1 VTPSKFAGFP
11 DEAFA
16 FYEGLL
22 ADNSKTYWMAHKD
35 VYERAVREPMLAL
48 GAELSSQYGEPK
60 FFRPYRDVRFSPD
73 KSPYKTQQGMFCE
86 VASGVGFYVALDAEG
101 LYTAGGFH
109 AHTRDQTARYRAAV
123 DAETS
128 GAQLE
133 KIMKTLGRYGFE
145 PGGDRVK
152 TRPRGC
158 PADHRR
164 LELMRHESLT
174 ADRRLPA
181 GPELETRKALELV
194 RTDWRRIRP
203 LIDWVMANVGAFEM

>member
-1 VTPSKFAGFP
+1 VKPFNGFP

-22 ADNSKTYWMAHKD
+22 ADNSKPYWTAHKHE
-35 VYERAVREPMLAL
+35 YESFVREPLLAL
-48 GAELSSQYGEPK
+48 VDALGPAYGEAK
-60 FFRPYRDVRFSPD
+60 LFRPYRDVRFSPD
-73 KSPYKTQQGMFCE
+73 KSPYKTAQGAFCA
-86 VASGVGFYVALDAEG
+86 VAEGVGYYVQIDADG

-123 DAETS
+123 DDDAS

-133 KIMKTLGRYGFE
+133 KVMKTLARQGFE
-145 PGGDRVK
+145 PGGDQVK

-158 PADHRR
+158 PADHPR

-174 ADRRLPA
+174 AGRRHPPA
-181 GPELETRKALELV
+181 AQLSTPAALDLV
-194 RTDWRRIRP
+194 RTDWRRLRP
-203 LIDWVMANVGAFEM
+203 LVDWILTHVGAFDMV